1 MSQMILMLMLLP
13 ALKEDFRMKSL
24 SLNSFIH
31 LVSVTRNKK
40 ITTALSLGIDIVCE
54 VKESYAS

>member
-1 MSQMILMLMLLP
+1 MILMLMLLP
-13 ALKEDFRMKSL
+13 ALKEDSPMKSL

-40 ITTALSLGIDIVCE
+40 ITTALNLRIDIVCE
-54 VKESYAS
+54 VK